1 MAFSMAIADRISF
14 GNLKLRIYNITDA
27 ATAGS
32 DFYPG
37 CDTTWA
43 VKAVNN
49 TDSSDTFKESVGA
62 NTAATTRNKVT
73 FTPVTALDDGHCWIW
88 MR

>member
-1 MAFSMAIADRISF
+1 MAFGMTIADRISF
-14 GNLKLRIYNITDA
+14 GNLKLRIYNVTDA
-27 ATAGS
+27 QSAGS

-37 CDTTWA
+37 CDTVHA

-49 TDSSDTFKESVGA
+49 TDTTDTFKEAVGA
-62 NTAATTRNKVT
+62 ASATSTKNKVT
-73 FTPVTALDDGHCWIW
+73 LTAGTDNDDGHCWIW